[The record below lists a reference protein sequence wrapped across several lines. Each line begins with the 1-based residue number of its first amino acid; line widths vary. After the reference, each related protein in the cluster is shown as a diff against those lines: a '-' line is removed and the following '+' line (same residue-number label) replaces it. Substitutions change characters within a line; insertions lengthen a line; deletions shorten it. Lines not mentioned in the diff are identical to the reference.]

1 MHVDGWQ
8 SLAGLVVGFTVGLT
22 GMGGGAL
29 MTPVLVLLFGVNP
42 GTAVSSDLLTSLVMK
57 PVGAGVHQ
65 RRGTVDWPLVRWLAL
80 GSVPAAFS
88 GVLVLHQLGSG
99 TRLAHRIEDL
109 LGWALII
116 AAVSMCAKAFLG
128 ARSRRPPESPQPVE
142 VKRVATLLI
151 GAAGGFI
158 VGMTSVGSGSLMM
171 VMLLLLYPR
180 LTAKRLVGTDLVQAV
195 PLIGAAT
202 VGHALFGHIS
212 LGLTGSLLIGSLPGV
227 YLGARVSS
235 RAPDA
240 VIRPALIVILFGSAL
255 KLLNFSTVS
264 VLWAVVILVVVAFPL
279 WGATDASL
287 RSPAAWDVAGRR
299 RTVWVT
305 AQAVAAPFG
314 LGFPIAIAYFTR
326 VRPRLDSVAPE
337 DGHEVPTAGGEVV
350 AGRGAHVGEELGDPE
365 IGGGEPGRRRRVG
378 EEVNPG

>member
-1 MHVDGWQ
+1 LWQ
-8 SLAGLVVGFTVGLT
+8 SLAGLLVGFTVGLT

-29 MTPVLVLLFGVNP
+29 MTPIMVLFFGISP
-42 GTAVSSDLLTSLVMK
+42 GTAVSSDLLTSLIMK
-57 PVGAGVHQ
+57 PIGGGVHY
-65 RRGTVDWPLVRWLAL
+65 RRGTVDWSLVRWLAL

-99 TRLAHRIEDL
+99 SHLAHRIQNL
-109 LGWALII
+109 LGWALIV
-116 AAVSMCAKAFLG
+116 AAVSMCAKAFLS
-128 ARSRRPPESPQPVE
+128 ARLAADTTRSLEPDGPAP
-142 VKRVATLLI
+142 VKRIATLLI

-180 LTAKRLVGTDLVQAV
+180 LTAKSLVGTDLVQAI
-195 PLIGAAT
+195 PLVGAAT
-202 VGHALFGHIS
+202 LGHALFGHID
-212 LGLTGSLLIGSLPGV
+212 LGLTSSLLLGSIPGV

-255 KLLNFSTVS
+255 KLLNVSTGS
-264 VLWAVVILVVVAFPL
+264 VLLAVGLFVLVAFPL

-287 RSPAAWDVAGRR
+287 RPDGSWQEAGRR

-314 LGFPIAIAYFTR
+314 IGFPIAAAYFARIRRQLIDGRT
-326 VRPRLDSVAPE
+326 APV
-337 DGHEVPTAGGEVV
+337 DAQ
-350 AGRGAHVGEELGDPE
+350 A
-365 IGGGEPGRRRRVG
+365 
-378 EEVNPG
+378 